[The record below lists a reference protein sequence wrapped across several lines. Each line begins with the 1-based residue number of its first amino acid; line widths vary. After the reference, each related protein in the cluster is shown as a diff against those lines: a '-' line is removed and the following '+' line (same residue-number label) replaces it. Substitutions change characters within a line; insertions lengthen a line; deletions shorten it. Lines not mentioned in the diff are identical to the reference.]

1 MEEIIDKII
10 DKIISDPTLLIAS
23 IALLVSIIS
32 ILIGAFSLKIQR
44 THNRKSVK
52 PIGNIVFS
60 DYENLLAVNL
70 KNVGVGPLFIK
81 SLKVKNKDRETKNNI
96 IDFMPPHPPDLP
108 WTNYFA
114 NPTDFVIPPGEK
126 LNLIEL
132 STDDI
137 SDAFAEFRDNVRKTL
152 MDLSIELKYKDIYDK
167 TMPENKRALDWFGR
181 HFRE

>member
-1 MEEIIDKII
+1 MKEIIDKIV
-10 DKIISDPTLLIAS
+10 SDPTLLIAS
-23 IALLVSIIS
+23 VALLVSIIS
-32 ILIGAFSLKIQR
+32 ILVGALSLKFQR

-60 DYENLLAVNL
+60 DYENRVAVNL
-70 KNVGVGPLFIK
+70 KNAGVGPLFIK
-81 SLKVKNKDRETKNNI
+81 SLKVKNKNKKTKNNI
-96 IDFMPPHPPDLP
+96 IDFMPEHPSNLP

-132 STDDI
+132 STEDI
-137 SDAFAEFRDNVRKTL
+137 SDTFADFRDTVRKSL

-167 TMPENKRALDWFGR
+167 TMPVNKRALDWFGR
-181 HFRE
+181 HFEK